1 MNTIRIS
8 PVHNPQNMSN
18 MDTSNGVKQANGVLD
33 EKDTNKHHSEQQ
45 ERGKSGKWQ
54 KGMSGNPLGRPKK
67 GQSVV
72 ERFRENA
79 TTYTVIGKIVETAM
93 SLGQNNQHPDAMQCA
108 KIVAEKILPS
118 LKAQEI
124 RMETTDQG
132 FVFLPPQ
139 ETPDKDE

>member
-1 MNTIRIS
+1 MRALADQI
-8 PVHNPQNMSN
+8 
-18 MDTSNGVKQANGVLD
+18 NGTKQANGVLD
-33 EKDTNKHHSEQQ
+33 EKDIEKHHSEQQ
-45 ERGKSGKWQ
+45 ERGKSGKWER
-54 KGMSGNPLGRPKK
+54 GVSGNPLGRPKK

-72 ERFRENA
+72 ERFRDNP

-93 SLGQNNQHPDAMQCA
+93 SLGQDDQHPDAMQCA

-124 RMETTDQG
+124 RMESTEQG

-139 ETPDKDE
+139 APAEKE

>member
-1 MNTIRIS
+1 MRVLADQI
-8 PVHNPQNMSN
+8 
-18 MDTSNGVKQANGVLD
+18 NGTKQANGVLD
-33 EKDTNKHHSEQQ
+33 ENIDQEHHSAKQ
-45 ERGKSGKWQ
+45 ERGKSGKWER
-54 KGMSGNPLGRPKK
+54 GVSGNPLGRPKK

-72 ERFRENA
+72 ERFRDNP

-93 SLGQNNQHPDAMQCA
+93 SLGQDDQHPDAMQCA

-124 RMETTDQG
+124 RMESTEQG

-139 ETPDKDE
+139 APAEKE

>member
-1 MNTIRIS
+1 
-8 PVHNPQNMSN
+8 
-18 MDTSNGVKQANGVLD
+18 MDTRLNGTKQGNGVID
-33 EKDTNKHHSEQQ
+33 EKQVEDHHSAKQ
-45 ERGKSGKWQ
+45 ERSKSGKWQ
-54 KGMSGNPLGRPKK
+54 RGVSGNPLGRPKK

-72 ERFRENA
+72 DRFRDNP

-93 SLGQNNQHPDAMQCA
+93 SLGQDDQHPDAMQCA

-124 RMETTDQG
+124 RMESTDQG

-139 ETPDKDE
+139 IKPDKE

>member
-1 MNTIRIS
+1 MRALADQI
-8 PVHNPQNMSN
+8 
-18 MDTSNGVKQANGVLD
+18 NGTKQANGVLD
-33 EKDTNKHHSEQQ
+33 EKDIEKHHSAKQ
-45 ERGKSGKWQ
+45 ERGKSGKW
-54 KGMSGNPLGRPKK
+54 KRGVSGNPLGRPKK

-72 ERFRENA
+72 ERFRDNP

-93 SLGQNNQHPDAMQCA
+93 SLGQNDQHPDAMQCA

-124 RMETTDQG
+124 RMESTEQG

-139 ETPDKDE
+139 APAEKE